1 VNAHGPTGDVG
12 PKLSYVAA
20 LDPDDVFAAD
30 VFAADVFA
38 DDVFADDVF
47 ADDVFADDVFA
58 VVGRVVVDAIVVGG
72 FDGVDGELTAGVVDE
87 PPTDEA
93 EPPARES
100 VEFVALHPPR
110 TRAAATI
117 HGAREPALGMS
128 DDT

>member
-1 VNAHGPTGDVG
+1 MNAHGPTDATG
-12 PKLSYVAA
+12 PRLSYVTW
-20 LDPDDVFAAD
+20 LDP
-30 VFAADVFA
+30 

-47 ADDVFADDVFA
+47 AD
-58 VVGRVVVDAIVVGG
+58 VGRVVVDAIVVGG

-110 TRAAATI
+110 TRAATTI
-117 HGAREPALGMS
+117 DDAREPALGMS

>member
-1 VNAHGPTGDVG
+1 MNAHGPTGDVG

-20 LDPDDVFAAD
+20 LDPDDVFA
-30 VFAADVFA
+30 
-38 DDVFADDVF
+38 DDVFAD
-47 ADDVFADDVFA
+47 
-58 VVGRVVVDAIVVGG
+58 VGRVVVDAIVVGG

-93 EPPARES
+93 EPPARE
-100 VEFVALHPPR
+100 FVALHPPR

>member
-20 LDPDDVFAAD
+20 LDPDDVFADD

-38 DDVFADDVF
+38 
-47 ADDVFADDVFA
+47 
-58 VVGRVVVDAIVVGG
+58 DAIVVGG

>member
-1 VNAHGPTGDVG
+1 MNAHGPTGDVG

-20 LDPDDVFAAD
+20 LDPDDVFA
-30 VFAADVFA
+30 
-38 DDVFADDVF
+38 DDVFA
-47 ADDVFADDVFA
+47 
-58 VVGRVVVDAIVVGG
+58 DAIVVGG